1 MTFSTAFHAVTL
13 LFMTAP
19 AVHADPPFGGHPGP
33 VLAVAVTPDGTQ
45 IVTGGA
51 DGTARIWDR
60 ASGQQVGAALT
71 GHTSSVLA
79 VAVTPDSTQIVTGGA
94 DGTARIWDRASGQQV
109 GAALTGHT
117 RSVWAVAVTPD
128 GAQIVTGG
136 ADGTIRIWDRASG
149 QQVAGTALGV
159 AARSAPLA
167 EVSSDEESAED
178 RLDITPDVHTVAAL
192 AAAVSTEPPLS
203 IALLGDWGTG
213 KSTFMRQMSDRI
225 QQLADLPQH
234 NPGLSQFAAK
244 VRQVRF
250 NAWHYSDDQVWV
262 GLVDHLFQ
270 TLAETDVS
278 DLRPPEEVRRVR
290 SRLEADLADK
300 QARRQRLAPAGR
312 DGEPG
317 EAGWLRLPEQL
328 SLRATTLARD
338 VGQEL
343 RRNARRLW
351 ASVALIAAAT
361 IAFLVWRYLNT
372 AVAAIVVAVCAA
384 AALVAPVLT
393 VVTTLRVVAERA
405 RAEVA
410 RRTSELDDA
419 IRKDEAELRQLDPV
433 RRLGDHLLELRS
445 PQRYEQYRGLLGRI
459 HQDLKQLSDTLVA
472 ASKEWVNRGSAGP
485 PPLQRIVLYVDD
497 LDRCP
502 PEKVVDVLR
511 AVHLLLALPLFVVIV
526 AVDPRW
532 LRRALEQHHAALFLA
547 GDQGEEWQ
555 ASPADY
561 LDKIFQIPYALR
573 PIGERASGYIRS
585 LLPEAARPVPTAAV
599 STPPAVSTTT
609 EATTTEAT
617 PTEVP
622 ADLTDPGR
630 RPDVD
635 PDGLREKSERF
646 TASSPVRRVDDP
658 QPEGLRLS
666 AAERG
671 FLPRLG
677 PLLPT
682 PRSAKRLVNLYRLLR
697 IGVQDELPAFVGGK
711 DGGPYQAAAVLLAT
725 VIGRPAGARAL
736 LTALRA
742 ADPADDIVGF
752 LRQSTIPADQGLA
765 DLIEDI
771 GKDIPVHGELAS
783 YQEWGRTVARY
794 SFQTYDLFLSS

>member
-1 MTFSTAFHAVTL
+1 
-13 LFMTAP
+13 
-19 AVHADPPFGGHPGP
+19 
-33 VLAVAVTPDGTQ
+33 
-45 IVTGGA
+45 
-51 DGTARIWDR
+51 
-60 ASGQQVGAALT
+60 
-71 GHTSSVLA
+71 
-79 VAVTPDSTQIVTGGA
+79 
-94 DGTARIWDRASGQQV
+94 
-109 GAALTGHT
+109 
-117 RSVWAVAVTPD
+117 
-128 GAQIVTGG
+128 
-136 ADGTIRIWDRASG
+136 
-149 QQVAGTALGV
+149 
-159 AARSAPLA
+159 
-167 EVSSDEESAED
+167 
-178 RLDITPDVHTVAAL
+178 
-192 AAAVSTEPPLS
+192 
-203 IALLGDWGTG
+203 
-213 KSTFMRQMSDRI
+213 MRQMNDRI
-225 QQLADLPQH
+225 QQLADLSRN
-234 NPGLSQFAAK
+234 NPGLSQFAAN
-244 VRQVRF
+244 VRQARF

-270 TLAETDVS
+270 TLAGTDVS
-278 DLRPPEEVRRVR
+278 DPRTPEEVQRAQ

-300 QARRQRLAPAGR
+300 QARRQQLAPAGR

-328 SLRATTLARD
+328 SLLATTLTRD

-343 RRNARRLW
+343 RRNTRRLW
-351 ASVALIAAAT
+351 ASVALITAGL
-361 IAFLVWRYLNT
+361 IALLVWRYLSAT
-372 AVAAIVVAVCAA
+372 VAPIVVAICAVA
-384 AALVAPVLT
+384 AALVVPVLT
-393 VVTTLRVVAERA
+393 VVTKLRGVAERL
-405 RAEVA
+405 RTEVA

-419 IRKDEAELRQLDPV
+419 IRKDEAELRQLDTA
-433 RRLGDHLLELRS
+433 RRLGDYLLELRS
-445 PQRYEQYRGLLGRI
+445 SQRYEQYRGLLGRI

-472 ASKEWVNRGSAGP
+472 ARKQWVNRGSAGP

-555 ASPADY
+555 VSPADY

-573 PIGERASGYIRS
+573 PIGENASGYIRS
-585 LLPEAARPVPTAAV
+585 LLPKAVRPVPTAAV
-599 STPPAVSTTT
+599 STPPAVSTTP

-617 PTEVP
+617 PTEAP
-622 ADLTDPGR
+622 ADLTVPGR

-646 TASSPVRRVDDP
+646 TASSPVRRVDDL

-697 IGVQDELPAFVGGK
+697 IGVQDELPAFIGGE

-725 VIGRPAGARAL
+725 VIGRPADARTL
-736 LTALRA
+736 LTALRDA
-742 ADPADDIVGF
+742 NPADDIVGF
-752 LRQSTIPADQGLA
+752 LRQSNIPAGQELA
-765 DLIEDI
+765 DLIEAI